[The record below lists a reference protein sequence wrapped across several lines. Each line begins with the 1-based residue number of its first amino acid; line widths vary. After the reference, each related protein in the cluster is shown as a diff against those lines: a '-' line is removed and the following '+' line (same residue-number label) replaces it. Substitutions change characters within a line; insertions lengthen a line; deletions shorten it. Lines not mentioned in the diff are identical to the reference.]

1 MVTFDTLK
9 AARRLQDEAGFNE
22 TQASVLVAVLAECH
36 ANNPAT
42 KGDLAH
48 KFGTVH
54 SEVAAS
60 RTGFLA
66 DMRAFEH
73 RLYVRVGAMI
83 SGATL
88 YLTAVIGIATA
99 ILLNAL

>member
-1 MVTFDTLK
+1 MDTFDTLK

-22 TQASVLVAVLAECH
+22 AQASVLVSVLAECH
-36 ANNPAT
+36 ANSLVT
-42 KGDLAH
+42 KVDLAR

-54 SEVAAS
+54 SEIAPS
-60 RTGFLA
+60 RSGFLA

-88 YLTAVIGIATA
+88 YLTAVIAIATG
-99 ILLNAL
+99 ILLSAI